1 MTDSVDGL
9 SQKVKD
15 YLTKLLI
22 ESQKKIKKLKRKRNI
37 YKTLFIGTAGASIT
51 ISVILA
57 SISALTLPPSVIPTL
72 TICSGI
78 LTGLSAKFGFED
90 NAYKLKKEIENLNK
104 IQVTLD
110 YLISC
115 NGSLTDEIYMQIVKE
130 FSVL

>member
-57 SISALTLPPSVIPTL
+57 SISALTLPPAVIPTL

>member
-1 MTDSVDGL
+1 MTDSVDEL

-22 ESQKKIKKLKRKRNI
+22 ESQKKIKKLNNGEDNSQIIKF
-37 YKTLFIGTAGASIT
+37 TTAGTSIT

-57 SISALTLPPSVIPTL
+57 SISALTLPPAVIPTL